1 MKQVRLRSAKE
12 ISNLALFL
20 ALLIGGQYVFS
31 MFPGV
36 EIVTVLFVAYAFCM
50 GMARGM
56 VAATAFSLLRQLL
69 FGVFLNVLILYLI
82 YFNFLA
88 VIFGRLGDSAR
99 KKGTKKLWKITF
111 VACFCTIGF
120 TLLDNVFTPL
130 WYGFAP
136 SAVKAYVLA
145 SLPVLLPQI
154 ACTFLTVGYLFLP
167 LEKIFS
173 VAAKKLS

>member
-1 MKQVRLRSAKE
+1 MKKVRFRSAKE
-12 ISNLALFL
+12 VANLALFL
-20 ALLIGGQYVFS
+20 GLLIGGQYAFS
-31 MFPGV
+31 MIPGV
-36 EIVTVLFVAYAFCM
+36 EIVTVLFVSYVFCM

-88 VIFGRLGDSAR
+88 VVFGWWGTSAR

-111 VACFCTIGF
+111 VACLCTIGF
-120 TLLDNVFTPL
+120 TLLDNLLTPL

-136 SAVKAYVLA
+136 RAIKAYVLA
-145 SLPVLLPQI
+145 SLPFLIPQMI
-154 ACTFLTVGYLFLP
+154 CTFLTVGYLFLP
-167 LEKIFS
+167 LEKAFS
-173 VAAKKLS
+173 TALKNCL